1 MALLTGAN
9 LGMRYGPFDI
19 FETINISIHHGERA
33 AIVGP
38 NGQGKTTLLRILAG
52 EETPTT
58 GEGFRAKGLKIGYLR
73 QEVLQ
78 KPAAETLWQLAL
90 DAFADVIAKG
100 EELKALEKSLAAD
113 DSLLEKYGHLQ
124 TEFELLGGYH
134 YQQTIKTVLTGL
146 GFSETQYRQP
156 LAQFSGGQQTRAQL
170 AWLLLQR
177 PELLLLDEPTNHLDL
192 AAIEWLE
199 NYLAAWRGAVLIVSH
214 DRYFLDAVVNRVFE
228 LSFSRLEKYR
238 GNYSAYIRQRAER
251 IARHEKEYIAQQRFI
266 AKEEEFIRRNLAGQ
280 RTKEAQGRRKRLER
294 LKRDHLIE
302 RIRREKRIH
311 MALGTAVRSGDLVL
325 ATHNLAIGYPDGDI
339 FLTVPD
345 VEIRRGQRIALLGDN
360 GSGKT
365 TLLRT
370 ILREIPP
377 KRGKIRRGAA
387 VEIGYFPQI
396 HTDLRPENSV
406 LDELRRA
413 NDNMTIAE
421 ARNHL
426 ARFLFFEDDVLKNVG
441 DLSGGERSR
450 LALAKFV
457 LSGANFLILDEPTNH
472 LDIPAQEMLEA
483 VLRQFNGTMLLVSHD
498 RYFID
503 ALATHIWHIHSG
515 ELHPFKGNYRQYR
528 QFLQATATPT
538 AAENRTPE
546 SPGKRQHLETKA
558 EKRAREKRQ
567 RELASLETAIES
579 AQERVSQLENE
590 MAQAGASQQI
600 DRLQQLAVEY
610 QQAEKQLAELLEHW
624 VSLESE
630 A

>member
-1 MALLTGAN
+1 MALLSGTN

-19 FETINISIHHGERA
+19 FEKINIAIHHGERA

-52 EETPTT
+52 EETPTA
-58 GEGFRAKGLKIGYLR
+58 GDVFRAKGLKIGYLR

-78 KPAAETLWQLAL
+78 PLAAKTLWDLAL
-90 DAFADVIAKG
+90 DAFADVIAKA
-100 EELKALEKSLAAD
+100 EELQALEKMLAND
-113 DSLLEKYGHLQ
+113 DTLLEKYGHLQ
-124 TEFELLGGYH
+124 TEFELLGGYQ

-146 GFSETQYRQP
+146 GFSTEQYRQP
-156 LAQFSGGQQTRAQL
+156 LTQFSGGQQTRARL
-170 AWLLLQR
+170 AGLLLQR
-177 PELLLLDEPTNHLDL
+177 PALLLLDEPTNHLDL

-199 NYLAAWRGAVLIVSH
+199 SYLAAWRGAVLIVSH

-238 GNYSAYIRQRAER
+238 GNYSAYVRQRAER
-251 IARHEKEYIAQQRFI
+251 MAHHEKEYLAQQKFI

-294 LKRDHLIE
+294 LKRDHLIV
-302 RIRREKRIH
+302 RLRREKRIH
-311 MALGTAVRSGDLVL
+311 MALQTAVRSGDLVL
-325 ATHNLAIGYPDGDI
+325 ATHNLAVGYPDGEI
-339 FLTVPD
+339 LLTVPD
-345 VEIRRGQRIALLGDN
+345 VEIRRGQRVALLGDN

-365 TLLRT
+365 SLLRT

-387 VEIGYFPQI
+387 VEIAYFPQI
-396 HTDLRPENSV
+396 HTDLHPENSV
-406 LDELRRA
+406 LDELHRA

-483 VLRQFNGTMLLVSHD
+483 VLSRFNGTILLVSHD

-503 ALATHIWHIHSG
+503 ALATHVWHINAG
-515 ELHPFKGNYRQYR
+515 KLYPFKGNYRQYR
-528 QFLQATATPT
+528 QFLLENAAPNTENPQAASS
-538 AAENRTPE
+538 AK
-546 SPGKRQHLETKA
+546 KRHLETKA

-567 RELASLETAIES
+567 RLLSALEADIEK
-579 AQERVSQLENE
+579 AQERVSRLENE
-590 MAQAGASQQI
+590 MAQAGAAQQI
-600 DRLQQLAVEY
+600 ARLQQLAVEY
-610 QQAEKQLAELLEHW
+610 QHAEEELANLLEQW
-624 VSLESE
+624 VSLEAE